1 MIYQQPIADAITQE
15 KETTAVV
22 LLSGLSFYSLS
33 AAITTTVVDAAEA
46 ASVFSITTTMAADAD
61 AVIGSG
67 C

>member
-33 AAITTTVVDAAEA
+33 AATTTAVDVAEA
-46 ASVFSITTTMAADAD
+46 DLVFSITTPTAVDVAA
-61 AVIGSG
+61 VTGFG

>member
-22 LLSGLSFYSLS
+22 LLSGLAFYSLS
-33 AAITTTVVDAAEA
+33 AAVTTAADVAEADLVFSTTTP
-46 ASVFSITTTMAADAD
+46 TAADA
-61 AVIGSG
+61 VTGFG

>member
-33 AAITTTVVDAAEA
+33 AAEMTAVDAAEA
-46 ASVFSITTTMAADAD
+46 ASVFSTTIPTDAD
-61 AVIGSG
+61 AVTGSG